1 MISKLVT
8 PPTEPITLRQAKLN
22 LRLAV
27 TDDDADAYVYENDLL
42 SRLITD
48 AREYAEHYCDQ
59 LFGTQT
65 WECYLDAWDTKIVLP
80 KAPVQSITSVT
91 YNGIAFNDFTLGA
104 DGAIYI
110 LAEDIPDT
118 ELQEVDPI
126 KITYTAGFPA
136 TPSAV
141 LTAMHL
147 LIGHMYN
154 HKDAVVQGGSLSIL
168 PMGVNAKLDTVRR
181 YI

>member
-1 MISKLVT
+1 M
-8 PPTEPITLRQAKLN
+8 
-22 LRLAV
+22 
-27 TDDDADAYVYENDLL
+27 L

-80 KAPVQSITSVT
+80 KAPVQTITSIT
-91 YNGIAFNDFTLGA
+91 YNAIPFTDYTLGA

-110 LAEDIPDT
+110 LAEDIPDV

-126 KITYTAGFPA
+126 KITYTVGFPV

-141 LTAMHL
+141 VTAMHL
-147 LIGHMYN
+147 LIGNMYN
-154 HKDAVVQGGSLSIL
+154 NRDAVITGTISGIL